1 MKSNIISSLVIF
13 RYVHKNFCTC
23 FLIIIK
29 IFIRFARENWLL
41 KFPGFNNVK
50 NMKHK
55 MKKMMTGRKISTSE
69 DVYITLAQA
78 HTQIFYDITH
88 SQSFACVQ
96 TDVFSARVQ

>member
-1 MKSNIISSLVIF
+1 
-13 RYVHKNFCTC
+13 
-23 FLIIIK
+23 
-29 IFIRFARENWLL
+29 
-41 KFPGFNNVK
+41 
-50 NMKHK
+50 MKHK

-69 DVYITLAQA
+69 DAYITLAQA